1 MPRKVALLT
10 PARPA
15 WYGLGALA
23 FSLLPGWVRRM
34 YRIPALPLTDT
45 GATLAA
51 SALRT
56 ALMQLPLERRQ
67 GPAVTAAKKRLGLT
81 SLD

>member
-23 FSLLPGWVRRM
+23 FALLPRWTRRM
-34 YRIPALPLTDT
+34 YRLPGLPTTDL
-45 GATLAA
+45 GATLARA
-51 SALRT
+51 RAAHR
-56 ALMQLPLERRQ
+56 AHAAAAGRRD
-67 GPAVTAAKKRLGLT
+67 GPALTAAKQRLGL
-81 SLD
+81 D